1 MEIELIKEA
10 DAPASK
16 GRIASY
22 LYFSSLY
29 FIATGVLYLW
39 GYWTPFNVNI
49 LEYMS
54 LSDVLKT
61 TAYSIALTAGIT
73 MVGTLLGAFSTTNF
87 YIGLG
92 ARSFVM
98 WFRKHLAPL
107 IWTLTGFVYVI
118 FTLLLLVLDHPAE
131 RWLVLPVLLALPVAL
146 AVSRFSTAK
155 NLIREPILCRIVAF
169 MVVLLPL
176 AAYGLG
182 KFRAEKVLSGDR
194 FQYVVSEVPGISIA
208 GDDRLFHSLRFLGHA
223 GDFVFML
230 NPNNNSTII
239 SKIEDGKPLELKA
252 FDEKHPRF
260 IKVVNPDG
268 NKK

>member
-92 ARSFVM
+92 AGS
-98 WFRKHLAPL
+98 P
-107 IWTLTGFVYVI
+107 
-118 FTLLLLVLDHPAE
+118 
-131 RWLVLPVLLALPVAL
+131 
-146 AVSRFSTAK
+146 
-155 NLIREPILCRIVAF
+155 
-169 MVVLLPL
+169 
-176 AAYGLG
+176 
-182 KFRAEKVLSGDR
+182 
-194 FQYVVSEVPGISIA
+194 
-208 GDDRLFHSLRFLGHA
+208 HS
-223 GDFVFML
+223 
-230 NPNNNSTII
+230 NII
-239 SKIEDGKPLELKA
+239 D
-252 FDEKHPRF
+252 
-260 IKVVNPDG
+260 
-268 NKK
+268 